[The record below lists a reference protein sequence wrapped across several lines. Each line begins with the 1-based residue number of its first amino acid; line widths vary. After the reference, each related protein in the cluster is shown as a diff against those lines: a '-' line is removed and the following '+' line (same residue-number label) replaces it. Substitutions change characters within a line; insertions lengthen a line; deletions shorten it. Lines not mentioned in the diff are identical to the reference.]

1 MGRVYCQ
8 VALDFVTAFFVE
20 IVFLFFVG
28 TACLAGSLRIIGSDY
43 FLGLVK
49 DFLF

>member
-1 MGRVYCQ
+1 MGRVYSQ
-8 VALDFVTAFFVE
+8 VALDFVTAFVVE
-20 IVFLFFVG
+20 LFFLFFV
-28 TACLAGSLRIIGSDY
+28 ARLVLAGSLRIIGSDY